1 MKNSKNLKWILT
13 TIVLIWVTAFSIAGT
28 VISKN
33 DFKAGELEQYYLQ
46 KEKQLTE
53 DVRDFL
59 NQKGYRNS
67 GVTVTRVV
75 EANGNREYTVTVHHG
90 DIDRMTEGERT
101 VLAGEMGN
109 LTFEDEHCTFSMNF
123 L

>member
-13 TIVLIWVTAFSIAGT
+13 TIVLILVTAFSIAGT

-75 EANGNREYTVTVHHG
+75 EANGSREYTVTVHHG

>member
-1 MKNSKNLKWILT
+1 MKNGKNLKWILT
-13 TIVLIWVTAFSIAGT
+13 TIVLILVTAFSIAGT

-67 GVTVTRVV
+67 GMTVTRVV
-75 EANGNREYTVTVHHG
+75 ESNGNREYTVTVHHG

>member
-13 TIVLIWVTAFSIAGT
+13 TIVLILVTAFSIAGT

-101 VLAGEMGN
+101 LLAGEMGN

>member
-1 MKNSKNLKWILT
+1 MKNGKNLKWILT
-13 TIVLIWVTAFSIAGT
+13 TIVLILVTAFSIAGT

>member
-13 TIVLIWVTAFSIAGT
+13 TIVLILVTAFSIAGT

-90 DIDRMTEGERT
+90 DIDSMTEGERT

>member
-13 TIVLIWVTAFSIAGT
+13 TIVLILVTAFSIAGT

>member
-1 MKNSKNLKWILT
+1 MKNGKNLKWILT
-13 TIVLIWVTAFSIAGT
+13 TIVLILVTAFSIAGT

-75 EANGNREYTVTVHHG
+75 ESNGNREYTVTVHHG

>member
-13 TIVLIWVTAFSIAGT
+13 TIVLILVTAFSIAGT

-33 DFKAGELEQYYLQ
+33 DFKADELEQYYLQ

-75 EANGNREYTVTVHHG
+75 ESNGNREYTVTVHHG

>member
-1 MKNSKNLKWILT
+1 MKNGKNLKWILT
-13 TIVLIWVTAFSIAGT
+13 TIVLILVTAFSIAGT

-75 EANGNREYTVTVHHG
+75 EANGNREYTVTAHHG

>member
-13 TIVLIWVTAFSIAGT
+13 TIVLILVTAFSIAGT

-67 GVTVTRVV
+67 GVTVTRVL

>member
-13 TIVLIWVTAFSIAGT
+13 TIVLILVTAFSIAGT

-75 EANGNREYTVTVHHG
+75 ESNGNREYTVTVHHG

>member
-13 TIVLIWVTAFSIAGT
+13 TIVLILVTAFSIAGT

-75 EANGNREYTVTVHHG
+75 ESNGNREYTVTVHHG

-101 VLAGEMGN
+101 VLSGEMGN

>member
-13 TIVLIWVTAFSIAGT
+13 TIVLILVTAFSIAGT

-59 NQKGYRNS
+59 KQKGYGNS

-101 VLAGEMGN
+101 VLAREMGN

>member
-13 TIVLIWVTAFSIAGT
+13 TIVLILVTAFSIAGT
-28 VISKN
+28 VISKT
-33 DFKAGELEQYYLQ
+33 DFKTGELEQYYLQ

>member
-13 TIVLIWVTAFSIAGT
+13 TIVLILVTAFSIAGT

-123 L
+123 